1 MHTHGPA
8 DVHTGLA
15 ARRRRTARRLQVVL
29 ALSAVY
35 MVAEVVGGLV
45 SGSLALLAD
54 AGHMFSDVAAVG
66 LSLFAVWL
74 SQQPASAARTYGHHR
89 VEILAA
95 LANGVALVVVAVLI
109 VLEAVERL
117 RSPTPVL
124 GGAMLAIASG
134 GLAVNLVSLLV
145 LHGDREEGLN
155 LRGAWLH
162 VLSDALGSLGAVG
175 AGALILAFGWTWADP
190 AASLVIA
197 ALVLRASVDLLREAV
212 DVLLEAAP
220 AHIEVADVEEAI
232 VSTRGVAAVHD
243 LHVWTIT
250 SGLVSLSCHVRM
262 EPGADGAEL
271 LRAIQERLR
280 ERFGLEH
287 VTIQLEPFDFEEHA
301 AVC

>member
-1 MHTHGPA
+1 MHAHAHG
-8 DVHTGLA
+8 DLHGGLA

-29 ALSAVY
+29 ALSGLY
-35 MVAEVVGGLV
+35 MVAEVVGGLA

-54 AGHMFSDVAAVG
+54 AGHMFSDVAALG

-95 LANGVALVVVAVLI
+95 LVNGVTLVVVAVMI
-109 VLEAVERL
+109 VFEAVDRL
-117 RSPTPVL
+117 RSPTAVL
-124 GGAMLAIASG
+124 GVPMLAIAAG
-134 GLAVNLVSLLV
+134 GLGVNLLSLAV
-145 LHGDREEGLN
+145 LHGRRGEGLN
-155 LRGAWLH
+155 LRAAWLH

-175 AGALILAFGWTWADP
+175 AGSVILAFGWTWADP
-190 AASLVIA
+190 VASLLIA
-197 ALVLRASVDLLREAV
+197 GLVLRASLDLLREAV

-220 AHIEVADVEEAI
+220 AHIEVEEVHDTLMA
-232 VSTRGVAAVHD
+232 TRGVSAVHD

-262 EPGADGAEL
+262 EPGVEGAAL
-271 LRAIQERLR
+271 LREIQQRLR
-280 ERFGLEH
+280 ERFGIEH
-287 VTIQLEPFDFEEHA
+287 VTIQLEPFDFEEHV

>member
-1 MHTHGPA
+1 MHAHGHA
-8 DVHTGLA
+8 DVHAGLG
-15 ARRRRTARRLQVVL
+15 ARRQRTARRLQVVL
-29 ALSAVY
+29 ALSGLY
-35 MVAEVVGGLV
+35 MVAEVAGGLV

-54 AGHMFSDVAAVG
+54 AGHMFSDVAALG

-109 VLEAVERL
+109 VFEAVERL

-124 GGAMLAIASG
+124 GGAMLAIAAG
-134 GLAVNLVSLLV
+134 GLAVNLLSLLV
-145 LHGDREEGLN
+145 LHGGREEGLN
-155 LRGAWLH
+155 LRAAWLH

-175 AGALILAFGWTWADP
+175 AGAVILAFGWTWADP
-190 AASLVIA
+190 AASLLIA
-197 ALVLRASVDLLREAV
+197 GLVLRASLDLLREAV

-220 AHIEVADVEEAI
+220 AHIEVGDVEDAI
-232 VSTRGVAAVHD
+232 ATTGGVAAVHD

-262 EPGADGAEL
+262 EPGVDGAEL
-271 LRAIQERLR
+271 LHAIQGRLR
-280 ERFGLEH
+280 ERFGIEH